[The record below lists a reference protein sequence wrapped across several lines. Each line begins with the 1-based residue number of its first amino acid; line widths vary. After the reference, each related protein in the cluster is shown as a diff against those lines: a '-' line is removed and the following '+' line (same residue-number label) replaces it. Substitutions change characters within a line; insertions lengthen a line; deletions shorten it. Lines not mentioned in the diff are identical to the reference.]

1 MDPAEYF
8 SADYPGARERF
19 RAVVQHRA
27 GDARSYPIEARGAAG
42 EALSIDTAYFG
53 GERPRRLLIVSSG
66 THGVEGFAGSA
77 LQCRFLSE
85 YDSASLSNNEGLLFI
100 HALNPYGFAHLRRA
114 NENNVDLN
122 RNNLARFPGPPNP
135 AYARLNSWLNPPT
148 PPGGIDFFLL
158 IGVWYLLRQGEAAVK
173 QAIAG
178 GQYEFP
184 RGIFYGG
191 RAPEKSLSVLEQI
204 MRDPRLSGVEHV
216 LHLDLHT
223 GLGRSGSY
231 KLLVDFP
238 VDSTEFKRL
247 VAWFGAENI
256 ASNHPETSIAYT
268 VSGLLSRVTQAVFV
282 RARVYPI
289 VLEFGTYNLVR
300 LMRVLRAENRFYF
313 HGDKASPAA
322 DRVNR
327 QLREI
332 FCPGDTKWRR
342 RFLENGMRVLCRA
355 TASLARDGHDKKG
368 PRGTGP

>member
-8 SADYPGARERF
+8 SQDYLSARERF

-27 GDARSYPIEARGAAG
+27 GDTRGYPIEARGPAD

-53 GERPRRLLIVSSG
+53 AERPRRLLIVSCG

-85 YDSASLSNNEGLLFI
+85 FDSASLSDHEGLLFI

-122 RNNLARFPGPPNP
+122 RNNLAQFPGLPNP
-135 AYARLNSWLNPPT
+135 AYARLNPWLNPPT
-148 PPGGIDFFLL
+148 PPGGVDLFLPQG
-158 IGVWYLLRQGEAAVK
+158 IWYLLCQGAAAVK

-191 RAPEKSLSVLEQI
+191 RAREKSLSVLEQI
-204 MRDPRLSGVEHV
+204 LRDPRLSEVERV

-223 GLGRSGSY
+223 GLGRRGNY

-238 VDSTEFKRL
+238 AGSTEFKRL
-247 VAWFGAENI
+247 ATWFGEDDV

-268 VSGLLSRVTQAVFV
+268 VSGLLSRVTETVFD
-282 RARVYPI
+282 RARVFPI
-289 VLEFGTYNLVR
+289 VLEFGTYNIVR
-300 LMRVLRAENRFYF
+300 LLRVLRAENQFYF
-313 HGDKASPAA
+313 HGDKAAPAA
-322 DRVNR
+322 DRVR
-327 QLREI
+327 RELLEI
-332 FCPGDTKWRR
+332 FCPGDTNWRR
-342 RFLENGMRVLCRA
+342 RFLENGMRVLARA
-355 TASLARDGHDKKG
+355 TASLSRDRHG
-368 PRGTGP
+368 